1 MQNDLLNKAQ
11 ELRMALTRTAVGE
24 DKKDDGDLYI
34 QLRAEFFSN
43 KFTKCFLPDF
53 VISCRTLGDFWPY
66 IKSRYKTYAERREY
80 IRENFEP
87 LFIQLEQEIPSY
99 QDGIIEDTVTNF
111 DCDTVSRMWA
121 KALERRG
128 TDPDGAITAARSLVE
143 SVCKQILI
151 ERNTSYEDSFDLPKL
166 FKATSRCLNLAPEL
180 HNEGIFKQILSGL
193 QTTIYGF
200 ASLRNGLSDAHGQ
213 PKGGYRAG
221 KRHAE
226 LAVNLAGA
234 TACFLIQTH
243 HETLVNST
251 SN

>member
-1 MQNDLLNKAQ
+1 MNKVQ
-11 ELRMALTRTAVGE
+11 DLRMVLTRCAVGQDE
-24 DKKDDGDLYI
+24 KGDDNLYI
-34 QLRAEFFSN
+34 RLRTELFSSRV
-43 KFTKCFLPDF
+43 TKGLLPEF
-53 VISCRTLGDFWPY
+53 VISCRALNDFWPF
-66 IKSRYKTYAERREY
+66 IKKSYSTYAERREY
-80 IRENFEP
+80 IRNQFEP
-87 LFIQLEQEIPSY
+87 LFAYLEG
-99 QDGIIEDTVTNF
+99 DKVFLHDDIISESVIKF
-111 DCDTVSRMWA
+111 DCDTVERMWE
-121 KALERRG
+121 KALDRRT

-151 ERNTSYEDSFDLPKL
+151 ERNSAYEDNYDLPKL
-166 FKATSRCLNLAPEL
+166 FKATARCLNLAPEL

-213 PKGGYRAG
+213 PKGGYKAG

-234 TACFLIQTH
+234 TARFLIQTH
-243 HETLVNST
+243 QETLVNST